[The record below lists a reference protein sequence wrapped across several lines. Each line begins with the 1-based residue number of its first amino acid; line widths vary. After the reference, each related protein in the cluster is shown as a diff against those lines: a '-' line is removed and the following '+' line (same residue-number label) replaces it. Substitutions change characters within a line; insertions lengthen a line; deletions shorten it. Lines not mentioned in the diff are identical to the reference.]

1 MLQEVRHR
9 NTGKKII
16 ELNNGERY
24 VFLWCGKKK
33 RRDAGVGILI
43 KRERGLAFSEPDFT
57 DPRVM
62 SLNMNIHGFK
72 IRLVIGYS
80 PTNISDSES
89 LKDEFYR
96 NLRKS
101 IELCPKHHK
110 LIVAGDFNAETSIVY
125 AKNEFDGVK
134 VVTDD
139 ICNNNGIRLKSFSR
153 LYKLCM
159 PQSFFDKPLPNRYT
173 WYSSDGK
180 TKKIIDYILLQ
191 RFVNQYVVDCE
202 VNPEYN
208 FESDH
213 RLLTTTLSTPKNK
226 KSRWKPKIAPK
237 PKTNDKLLVENK
249 YKSDYVKKSSE
260 HLKASLR
267 ARTGIESSEE
277 ISNWIEDS
285 LKNAAKDVLPQKV
298 KRNVKQVWKDDSVL
312 NDLLERKALCNRK
325 SIEHKQLCKKVKSR
339 IRKIRNDKV
348 SAEANELNTYA
359 SKREIETLYKAFKDD
374 GSTFKQLPS
383 KKGCDPAKLKE
394 YFENHFQTKT
404 NSEETD
410 PFELT
415 EAPDFIKN
423 LKQISTTCQINC
435 NPPSKDE
442 IICTLKQL
450 KNGKSSN
457 DIPAIYLK
465 SAIDSIEVLNEMTKL
480 YDAVWKTE
488 KIPQKWSHSRLITIW
503 KGATK
508 GKIDD
513 PSAYRGIQIGS
524 TFCKVLVIIILER
537 IRTWYEKQISDHQQ
551 GFRQGRGTTD
561 GIYLV
566 KRIQQLSYRSK
577 KPIFVLFV
585 DLSAAFDH
593 INRKWLFK
601 SIYQRLATKE
611 SEKLFKLLEKIYAFT
626 TTALQEN
633 EKDIFNVILGVRQG
647 GPESPTLFNLYIDYV
662 MRIYLTDCKKHGIN
676 FMKSKFKIP
685 NSALCNNELLGKYG
699 ENYITWLGYADD
711 LVLFFEDKD
720 NLKKAL
726 ILLNDTFRRFQ
737 LNINAKKTET
747 MILNFN
753 DLNYQEYPDSLCEL
767 DKCKIKNV
775 KLFKY
780 LGSNIDYRDASTGD
794 SEINQRLDS
803 AEAKFY
809 EHSKKLLNYKVHLRI
824 RVVILNALVRSR
836 LTYGCQ
842 TWTLSAE
849 QKRKINSFYCGLLRR
864 LVRGGFKRKPD
875 SFAFMKSNEE
885 LLVVC
890 KTESIDKFIAKLQ
903 RRYLAHIIRRED
915 DSLVKTL
922 TFNDDPIH
930 VPGPYTTLRN
940 SVMKREEIG
949 EREFHARSMSN
960 LI

>member
-1 MLQEVRHR
+1 MYICINEAHKYNCKKSNQFNSFHNWKFGTLNVRSGKEKLEGARIYEIAKEVARAKLSFCVLQEVRHR
-9 NTGKKII
+9 NTGRKII

-43 KRERGLAFSEPDFT
+43 KMERGLAFSEPDFT

-101 IELCPKHHK
+101 LELCPKHHK

-359 SKREIETLYKAFKDD
+359 SKREIETLYKAFKYD
-374 GSTFKQLPS
+374 GSNFKQLPS
-383 KKGCDPAKLKE
+383 
-394 YFENHFQTKT
+394 
-404 NSEETD
+404 
-410 PFELT
+410 
-415 EAPDFIKN
+415 
-423 LKQISTTCQINC
+423 
-435 NPPSKDE
+435 
-442 IICTLKQL
+442 
-450 KNGKSSN
+450 
-457 DIPAIYLK
+457 
-465 SAIDSIEVLNEMTKL
+465 
-480 YDAVWKTE
+480 
-488 KIPQKWSHSRLITIW
+488 
-503 KGATK
+503 
-508 GKIDD
+508 
-513 PSAYRGIQIGS
+513 
-524 TFCKVLVIIILER
+524 
-537 IRTWYEKQISDHQQ
+537 
-551 GFRQGRGTTD
+551 
-561 GIYLV
+561 
-566 KRIQQLSYRSK
+566 
-577 KPIFVLFV
+577 
-585 DLSAAFDH
+585 
-593 INRKWLFK
+593 
-601 SIYQRLATKE
+601 
-611 SEKLFKLLEKIYAFT
+611 
-626 TTALQEN
+626 
-633 EKDIFNVILGVRQG
+633 
-647 GPESPTLFNLYIDYV
+647 
-662 MRIYLTDCKKHGIN
+662 
-676 FMKSKFKIP
+676 
-685 NSALCNNELLGKYG
+685 
-699 ENYITWLGYADD
+699 
-711 LVLFFEDKD
+711 
-720 NLKKAL
+720 
-726 ILLNDTFRRFQ
+726 
-737 LNINAKKTET
+737 
-747 MILNFN
+747 
-753 DLNYQEYPDSLCEL
+753 
-767 DKCKIKNV
+767 
-775 KLFKY
+775 
-780 LGSNIDYRDASTGD
+780 
-794 SEINQRLDS
+794 
-803 AEAKFY
+803 
-809 EHSKKLLNYKVHLRI
+809 
-824 RVVILNALVRSR
+824 
-836 LTYGCQ
+836 
-842 TWTLSAE
+842 
-849 QKRKINSFYCGLLRR
+849 
-864 LVRGGFKRKPD
+864 
-875 SFAFMKSNEE
+875 
-885 LLVVC
+885 
-890 KTESIDKFIAKLQ
+890 
-903 RRYLAHIIRRED
+903 
-915 DSLVKTL
+915 
-922 TFNDDPIH
+922 
-930 VPGPYTTLRN
+930 
-940 SVMKREEIG
+940 
-949 EREFHARSMSN
+949 
-960 LI
+960 

>member
-1 MLQEVRHR
+1 
-9 NTGKKII
+9 
-16 ELNNGERY
+16 
-24 VFLWCGKKK
+24 
-33 RRDAGVGILI
+33 
-43 KRERGLAFSEPDFT
+43 
-57 DPRVM
+57 
-62 SLNMNIHGFK
+62 
-72 IRLVIGYS
+72 
-80 PTNISDSES
+80 
-89 LKDEFYR
+89 
-96 NLRKS
+96 
-101 IELCPKHHK
+101 
-110 LIVAGDFNAETSIVY
+110 
-125 AKNEFDGVK
+125 
-134 VVTDD
+134 
-139 ICNNNGIRLKSFSR
+139 
-153 LYKLCM
+153 M
-159 PQSFFDKPLPNRYT
+159 PQSFFDKPLPKRYT

-180 TKKIIDYILLQ
+180 TKKIIAYILLQ

-415 EAPDFIKN
+415 EAPNFIKN
-423 LKQISTTCQINC
+423 LKQISTSTTCQINC

-611 SEKLFKLLEKIYAFT
+611 
-626 TTALQEN
+626 N
-633 EKDIFNVILGVRQG
+633 EKTVQITR
-647 GPESPTLFNLYIDYV
+647 
-662 MRIYLTDCKKHGIN
+662 
-676 FMKSKFKIP
+676 
-685 NSALCNNELLGKYG
+685 
-699 ENYITWLGYADD
+699 EN
-711 LVLFFEDKD
+711 
-720 NLKKAL
+720 
-726 ILLNDTFRRFQ
+726 
-737 LNINAKKTET
+737 
-747 MILNFN
+747 
-753 DLNYQEYPDSLCEL
+753 
-767 DKCKIKNV
+767 
-775 KLFKY
+775 
-780 LGSNIDYRDASTGD
+780 
-794 SEINQRLDS
+794 
-803 AEAKFY
+803 
-809 EHSKKLLNYKVHLRI
+809 LRI
-824 RVVILNALVRSR
+824 HNNRSAR
-836 LTYGCQ
+836 
-842 TWTLSAE
+842 
-849 QKRKINSFYCGLLRR
+849 KRKG
-864 LVRGGFKRKPD
+864 
-875 SFAFMKSNEE
+875 
-885 LLVVC
+885 
-890 KTESIDKFIAKLQ
+890 
-903 RRYLAHIIRRED
+903 HI
-915 DSLVKTL
+915 
-922 TFNDDPIH
+922 
-930 VPGPYTTLRN
+930 
-940 SVMKREEIG
+940 
-949 EREFHARSMSN
+949 
-960 LI
+960 